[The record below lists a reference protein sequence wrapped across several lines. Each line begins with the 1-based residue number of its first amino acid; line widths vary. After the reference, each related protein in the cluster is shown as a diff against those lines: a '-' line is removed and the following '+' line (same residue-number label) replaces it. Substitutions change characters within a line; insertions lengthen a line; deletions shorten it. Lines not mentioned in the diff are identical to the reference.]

1 MQHAVGDVLWS
12 TGYSVGLMK
21 NWEAMTL
28 QNLTIRFNIR
38 ARMNK
43 MLLKSNPVENLV
55 ACVCT
60 LHLKAYDHKKIQFEF
75 PVVQPLDEIHGPS
88 QFHGHNPWP

>member
-1 MQHAVGDVLWS
+1 MDEKPTWRPMQHAVGDVSWS

-43 MLLKSNPVENLV
+43 MLLK
-55 ACVCT
+55 
-60 LHLKAYDHKKIQFEF
+60 
-75 PVVQPLDEIHGPS
+75 
-88 QFHGHNPWP
+88 